1 MPDLASSAPQAPPS
15 LTPTATASA
24 RVPSVGVPAAS
35 FDDLVSGSSR
45 QGRRLQGPLSGRGT
59 FLLVALR
66 RSPVGVC
73 GAIIVGIVLLLSV
86 AGTLIAPY
94 DPAQSNLRAR
104 FREPGFTMDGRIYL
118 LGTDQLGRDMLSRLI
133 AGSRVSVTVGLVS
146 SLVAGT
152 VGVFYGLVA
161 GFAGRWVDAVF
172 MRIADALLGIPYI
185 VLVVA
190 VSGVVG
196 ASLGTLILILGLTG
210 WVSYARVAR
219 GEVLALR
226 ELDYVLAARVIGQ
239 SPVWIMVR
247 HLLPNIISSAIVLAA
262 LQVGT
267 AILAESSLSFLGLGV
282 QPPSITWG
290 LILADGRQYVGSAW
304 WIATF
309 PGLAITIT
317 VLGVVFLG
325 DWLRDVLDPRLRQ
338 Q

>member
-1 MPDLASSAPQAPPS
+1 MTDHSSASPRQA
-15 LTPTATASA
+15 T
-24 RVPSVGVPAAS
+24 PAALAPADEIVVGPS
-35 FDDLVSGSSR
+35 RRGRHLNGSIGNR
-45 QGRRLQGPLSGRGT
+45 AL
-59 FLLVALR
+59 FLLAALR
-66 RSPVGVC
+66 RSPVGLC
-73 GAIIVGIVLLLSV
+73 GAIIVGIVLLLAV
-86 AGTLIAPY
+86 AGPLVAPY

-104 FREPGFTMDGRIYL
+104 FKEPGFTLDGKTYV
-118 LGTDQLGRDMLSRLI
+118 LGTDQVGRDMLSRLI
-133 AGSRVSVTVGLVS
+133 AGSNVSVTVGLVS
-146 SLVAGT
+146 SLVAGAI
-152 VGVFYGLVA
+152 GVLYGLVA
-161 GFAGRWVDAVF
+161 GFSGRWVDGGL
-172 MRIADALLGIPYI
+172 MRVADALLGIPYI

-196 ASLGTLILILGLTG
+196 AGLGTLILILGLTG
-210 WVSYARVAR
+210 WVSYARVTR

-239 SPVWIMVR
+239 TPWRIMIQ
-247 HLLPNIISSAIVLAA
+247 HILPNVLSSAIVLAA

-304 WIATF
+304 WMATF
-309 PGLAITIT
+309 PGVAITVT

-338 Q
+338 R